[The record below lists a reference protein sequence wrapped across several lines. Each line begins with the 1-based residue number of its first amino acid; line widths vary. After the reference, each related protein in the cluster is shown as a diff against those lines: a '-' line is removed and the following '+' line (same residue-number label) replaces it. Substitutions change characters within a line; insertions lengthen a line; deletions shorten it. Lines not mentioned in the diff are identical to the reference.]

1 MKRKVILYIS
11 QSLDG
16 FIADSKGNVD
26 WILGN
31 NKEYLSDYGYET
43 FIKDID
49 TVILGYNTYSQ
60 IINEL
65 SPDNWVYK
73 DLKKL
78 CINE

>member
-1 MKRKVILYIS
+1 MALTPIPQNYRN
-11 QSLDG
+11 
-16 FIADSKGNVD
+16 NVD

>member
-31 NKEYLSDYGYET
+31 NKEYVSDYGYEN
-43 FIKDID
+43 FIKDVD

-60 IINEL
+60 IKYKL
-65 SPDNWVYK
+65 SPDNWVYEN
-73 DLKKL
+73 LK
-78 CINE
+78 IMY